1 MLTPKQYKLLM
12 FIDNF
17 IKENGCC
24 PSFEEMKQAVGIK
37 SKSGIHALIEELIE
51 RDFVKKLPHK
61 ARALEVL
68 RTPRFKPREIIE
80 EEKKDPA
87 GAAHRGGAGPAVRQ
101 NCGRNADC
109 RHCRRKRKHH
119 GAARDGQ
126 PRQFL
131 RSDGRRRVDDRG
143 RHHGRRHR
151 HYPQSPNCRK
161 WTNRGGSGGQ
171 NRKPRSKCGKRKK
184 DEVWLKP
191 CNQAYEI
198 RKLAPSR
205 VRVQGILS
213 GILRRYR

>member
-80 EEKKDPA
+80 EEKKIRQALLTAAVPVPLYGKIAA
-87 GAAHRGGAGPAVRQ
+87 GTPIAAIADENESITVPLEMVSRGSFYALTVEGEAMIEAGIMDGDTAII
-101 NCGRNADC
+101 
-109 RHCRRKRKHH
+109 RK
-119 GAARDGQ
+119 AQTAENGQ
-126 PRQFL
+126 IVVAL
-131 RSDGRRRVDDRG
+131 VDESEATLKVW
-143 RHHGRRHR
+143 
-151 HYPQSPNCRK
+151 QK
-161 WTNRGGSGGQ
+161 
-171 NRKPRSKCGKRKK
+171 KK

>member
-80 EEKKDPA
+80 EEKKIRQALLTAAVPVPLYGKIAA
-87 GAAHRGGAGPAVRQ
+87 GTPIAAIADENESITVPLEMVSRGSFYALTVEGESMIEAGIMDGDTAII
-101 NCGRNADC
+101 
-109 RHCRRKRKHH
+109 RK
-119 GAARDGQ
+119 AQTAENGQ
-126 PRQFL
+126 IVVALIDESEATLKVWQ
-131 RSDGRRRVDDRG
+131 
-143 RHHGRRHR
+143 
-151 HYPQSPNCRK
+151 K
-161 WTNRGGSGGQ
+161 
-171 NRKPRSKCGKRKK
+171 KK
-184 DEVWLKP
+184 DEIWLKP
-191 CNQAYEI
+191 CNQDYEI

>member
-80 EEKKDPA
+80 EEKKIRQALLTAAVPVPLYGKIAA
-87 GAAHRGGAGPAVRQ
+87 GTPIAAIADENESITVPLEMVSRGSFYALTVEGESMIEAGIM
-101 NCGRNADC
+101 D
-109 RHCRRKRKHH
+109 
-119 GAARDGQ
+119 
-126 PRQFL
+126 
-131 RSDGRRRVDDRG
+131 
-143 RHHGRRHR
+143 R

-161 WTNRGGSGGQ
+161 WTNRGGSGGRIGSHAQ
-171 NRKPRSKCGKRKK
+171 SVAEEKRRS
-184 DEVWLKP
+184 LA
-191 CNQAYEI
+191 QA
-198 RKLAPSR
+198 L
-205 VRVQGILS
+205 
-213 GILRRYR
+213 

>member
-80 EEKKDPA
+80 EEKQIRQALLTAAVPVPLYGKIAA
-87 GAAHRGGAGPAVRQ
+87 GTPIAAIADENESITVPLEMVSRGSFYALTVEGESMIEAGIMDGDTAII
-101 NCGRNADC
+101 
-109 RHCRRKRKHH
+109 RK
-119 GAARDGQ
+119 AQTAENGQ
-126 PRQFL
+126 IVVAL
-131 RSDGRRRVDDRG
+131 VDESEATLKVW
-143 RHHGRRHR
+143 
-151 HYPQSPNCRK
+151 QK
-161 WTNRGGSGGQ
+161 
-171 NRKPRSKCGKRKK
+171 KK

>member
-37 SKSGIHALIEELIE
+37 SKSGIHALIEELSE

-80 EEKKDPA
+80 EEKKIRQALLTAAVPVPLYGKIAA
-87 GAAHRGGAGPAVRQ
+87 GTPIAAIADENESITVPLEMVSRGSFYALTVEGESMIEAGIMDGDTAII
-101 NCGRNADC
+101 
-109 RHCRRKRKHH
+109 RK
-119 GAARDGQ
+119 AQTAENGQ
-126 PRQFL
+126 IVVAL
-131 RSDGRRRVDDRG
+131 VDESEATLKVW
-143 RHHGRRHR
+143 
-151 HYPQSPNCRK
+151 QK
-161 WTNRGGSGGQ
+161 
-171 NRKPRSKCGKRKK
+171 KK

>member
-24 PSFEEMKQAVGIK
+24 PSFEK

-80 EEKKDPA
+80 EEKKIRQALLTAAVPVPLYGKIAA
-87 GAAHRGGAGPAVRQ
+87 GTPIAAIADENESITVPLEMVSRGSFYALTVEGESMIEAGIMDGDTAII
-101 NCGRNADC
+101 
-109 RHCRRKRKHH
+109 RK
-119 GAARDGQ
+119 AQTAENGQ
-126 PRQFL
+126 IVVAL
-131 RSDGRRRVDDRG
+131 VDESEATLKVW
-143 RHHGRRHR
+143 
-151 HYPQSPNCRK
+151 QK
-161 WTNRGGSGGQ
+161 
-171 NRKPRSKCGKRKK
+171 KK

>member
-80 EEKKDPA
+80 EEKKIRQALLTAAVPVPLYGKIAA
-87 GAAHRGGAGPAVRQ
+87 GTPIAAIADENESITVPLEMVSRGSFYALTVEGESMIEAGIMDGDTAII
-101 NCGRNADC
+101 
-109 RHCRRKRKHH
+109 RK
-119 GAARDGQ
+119 AQTAENGQ
-126 PRQFL
+126 IVVAL
-131 RSDGRRRVDDRG
+131 VDESEATLKVW
-143 RHHGRRHR
+143 
-151 HYPQSPNCRK
+151 QK
-161 WTNRGGSGGQ
+161 
-171 NRKPRSKCGKRKK
+171 KK

-213 GILRRYR
+213 GILRRFR

>member
-80 EEKKDPA
+80 EEKKIRQALLTAAVPVPLYGKIAA
-87 GAAHRGGAGPAVRQ
+87 GTPIAAIADENESIMVPLEMVSRGSFYALTVEGESMIEAGIMDGDTAII
-101 NCGRNADC
+101 
-109 RHCRRKRKHH
+109 RK
-119 GAARDGQ
+119 AQTAENGQ
-126 PRQFL
+126 IVVAL
-131 RSDGRRRVDDRG
+131 VDESEATLKVW
-143 RHHGRRHR
+143 
-151 HYPQSPNCRK
+151 QK
-161 WTNRGGSGGQ
+161 
-171 NRKPRSKCGKRKK
+171 KK

-191 CNQAYEI
+191 CNQDYEI

>member
-61 ARALEVL
+61 ARAVEVL

-80 EEKKDPA
+80 EEKKIRQALLTAAVPVPLYGKIAA
-87 GAAHRGGAGPAVRQ
+87 GTPIAAIADENESITVPLEMVSRGSFYALTVEGESMIEAGIMDGDTAII
-101 NCGRNADC
+101 
-109 RHCRRKRKHH
+109 RK
-119 GAARDGQ
+119 AQTAENGQ
-126 PRQFL
+126 IVVAL
-131 RSDGRRRVDDRG
+131 VDESEATLKVW
-143 RHHGRRHR
+143 
-151 HYPQSPNCRK
+151 QK
-161 WTNRGGSGGQ
+161 
-171 NRKPRSKCGKRKK
+171 KK

>member
-80 EEKKDPA
+80 EEKKIRQALLTAAVPVPLYGKIAA
-87 GAAHRGGAGPAVRQ
+87 GTPIAAIADENESITVPLEMVSRGSFYALTVEGESMIEAGIMDGDTAII
-101 NCGRNADC
+101 
-109 RHCRRKRKHH
+109 RK
-119 GAARDGQ
+119 AQTAENGQ
-126 PRQFL
+126 IVVAL
-131 RSDGRRRVDDRG
+131 VDESEATLKVW
-143 RHHGRRHR
+143 
-151 HYPQSPNCRK
+151 QK
-161 WTNRGGSGGQ
+161 
-171 NRKPRSKCGKRKK
+171 KK

-198 RKLAPSR
+198 RRLAPSR

>member
-80 EEKKDPA
+80 EEKKIRQALLTAAVPVPLYGKIAA
-87 GAAHRGGAGPAVRQ
+87 GTPIAAIADENESITVPLEMVSRGSFYALTVEGESMIEAGIMDGDTAII
-101 NCGRNADC
+101 
-109 RHCRRKRKHH
+109 RK
-119 GAARDGQ
+119 AQTAENGQ
-126 PRQFL
+126 IVVAL
-131 RSDGRRRVDDRG
+131 VDESEATLKVW
-143 RHHGRRHR
+143 
-151 HYPQSPNCRK
+151 QK
-161 WTNRGGSGGQ
+161 
-171 NRKPRSKCGKRKK
+171 KK

-205 VRVQGILS
+205 VRVHGILS

>member
-68 RTPRFKPREIIE
+68 RTPRFKPRAIIE
-80 EEKKDPA
+80 EEKKIRQALLTAAVPVPLYGKIAA
-87 GAAHRGGAGPAVRQ
+87 GTPIAAIADENESITVPLEMVSRGSFYALTVEGESMIEAGIMDGDTAII
-101 NCGRNADC
+101 
-109 RHCRRKRKHH
+109 RK
-119 GAARDGQ
+119 AQTAENGQ
-126 PRQFL
+126 IVVAL
-131 RSDGRRRVDDRG
+131 VDESEATLKVW
-143 RHHGRRHR
+143 
-151 HYPQSPNCRK
+151 QK
-161 WTNRGGSGGQ
+161 
-171 NRKPRSKCGKRKK
+171 KK